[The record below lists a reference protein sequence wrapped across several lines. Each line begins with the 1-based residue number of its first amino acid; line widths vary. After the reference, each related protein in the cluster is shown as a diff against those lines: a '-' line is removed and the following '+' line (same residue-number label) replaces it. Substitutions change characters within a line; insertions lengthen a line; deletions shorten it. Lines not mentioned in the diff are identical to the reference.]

1 MYPQEMRRLP
11 LPTRLLLISLL
22 CGALAC
28 GGLLYGAYTV
38 ARQEALENLNAQQI
52 ILARQAAQ
60 GIQDYFSNIRNL
72 AWSVAQNTHVVKLDD
87 EGEKYLLTVLRENN
101 HEVLGISRVTA
112 EGVIQFSTPDNS
124 VAGRS
129 IADQEHVARILSS
142 HSPVVSDVV
151 TSTQGYRSVILHV
164 PVFKGEE
171 FRGTLGLLLNFD
183 AIARRYLEGVRVA
196 ETGYAFV
203 YSQKGILIYSPV
215 PGIATKH
222 YSEVTKSFPE
232 LRAVVERMLAGES
245 GTASFTFDRVRDHA
259 PEVVRKHAAF
269 MPVKLGDTF
278 WSVCVTTPESEILA
292 TLERFGLYLLPL
304 GTLVLLFT
312 ALGVG
317 LGLQHFVQ
325 EKEIVRRRMTEAA
338 LRESE
343 ERYRSVIENISDVFY
358 RTDALGH
365 LIMVSP
371 SGVALAG
378 YDSEEEILGR
388 PSAAFW
394 RNPAER
400 ERLLAEL
407 RKSGSVRD
415 FEVELMTK
423 DGKAVH
429 VATSSSFYH
438 DKNGE
443 VLGVEGTFRDITQR
457 KRDQAALEESARR
470 FHSLF
475 DNMAEG
481 VALCTL
487 LRDEKGTIVNYRF
500 EAVNRSYEEIFNIKA
515 EDAVGHTVVEAFSL
529 PEPPF
534 LAEMIDVVE
543 YGHPYRVET
552 MLQPLGKHVALSA
565 VPWVDGGFA
574 AIFED
579 ITQRMRDQAALE
591 ESARRFHSLFD
602 NMAEGVALCTLVRDE
617 KGKAVNYR
625 FEAVNRSYEEI
636 FNIKAADALGRL
648 VTEIFSL
655 PEPPYLAE
663 LSQVVDTGENAHVES
678 LYQPLGKH
686 LAHSAVPWVDGGF
699 AAIVVDITERKQMES
714 QLRYRALHDPLTG
727 LANRT
732 LCLDRIALANERA
745 QRRPGM
751 RFAVVFMDLDRFKVI
766 NDSLGHEAGD
776 MLLRE
781 VASRLLACTR
791 RMDTVCRYGGD
802 EFALVLEEL
811 TQREVLRTLRRI
823 RQSLKDPM
831 DIGGHS
837 IQVEASFGV
846 AYPPNEPIGPEDI
859 LRNANI
865 ALHRAKHLGRNRVVV
880 YKQSMHEAA
889 IEVMSMEND
898 IRRGLANGEFY
909 MLYQPTFDLQKR
921 SLRGFEALLRWRH
934 PSRGMVGPTEFI
946 PVAEESGSIF
956 ELGSFALD
964 RACREM
970 AEFLRATPEA
980 GPLTLSV
987 NLSPRQF
994 SRQGLAE
1001 QIDRTLAASGL
1012 PPRCLMLEITESS
1025 IMKHPEASANIL
1037 SRIKARGVG
1046 IAIDDFGT
1054 GYSSMSA
1061 LQHLPLNCLKIDRSF
1076 VARITESAEDR
1087 EIVRAIITLA
1097 ASLHLGTVAEGIETE
1112 AQRQTLEDLGC
1123 ELGQGYLCAEA
1134 VPLEDSLRVI
1144 NQAVCSTPGTPG

>member
-1 MYPQEMRRLP
+1 MAG
-11 LPTRLLLISLL
+11 LL

-38 ARQEALENLNAQQI
+38 ARQEALENLNAQQE

-60 GIQDYFSNIRNL
+60 GIQDYFTNIRNL
-72 AWSVAQNTHVVKLDD
+72 AWSVAQNSHVVELDA
-87 EGEKYLLTVLRENN
+87 EGKKYLSTVLRENSR
-101 HEVLGISRVTA
+101 EVMGISRVTDD
-112 EGVIQFSTPDNS
+112 GVIQFSTPDNR

-129 IADQEHVARILSS
+129 IAEQEHVASILST

-151 TSTQGYRSVILHV
+151 ASTQGYRSVILHV
-164 PVFKGEE
+164 PVFKGEQ
-171 FRGTLGLLLNFD
+171 FMGTLGLLLNFD

-222 YSEVTKSFPE
+222 YTEVTKNFPE

-245 GTASFTFDRVRDHA
+245 GTASFTFDRVRDQA
-259 PEVVRKHAAF
+259 PSVIRKQAAF
-269 MPVKLGDTF
+269 MPIKLGNTF

-317 LGLQHFVQ
+317 LGLRHFVQ

-358 RTDALGH
+358 RTDTQGKLVM
-365 LIMVSP
+365 ISP
-371 SGVALAG
+371 SGVALSG
-378 YDSEEEILGR
+378 YASAEDVLGL
-388 PSAAFW
+388 PSTAFW
-394 RNPAER
+394 RRPEDR
-400 ERLLAEL
+400 ERLLEEL
-407 RKSGSVRD
+407 RKRGSVRD
-415 FEVELMTK
+415 FEVELVN
-423 DGKAVH
+423 KAGQVIH

-438 DKNGE
+438 DKAGE
-443 VLGVEGTFRDITQR
+443 VLGVEGTFRDISQR
-457 KRDQAALEESARR
+457 KRDRAALEESARR

-481 VALCTL
+481 VGLYTL
-487 LRDEKGTIVNYRF
+487 VRDETGKVANYRI
-500 EAVNRSYEEIFNIKA
+500 EAVNHSYEAIFGVKA
-515 EDAVGHTVVEAFSL
+515 DHAVGRLVTEAFLL
-529 PEPPF
+529 PEPPY
-534 LAEMIDVVE
+534 LVE
-543 YGHPYRVET
+543 LTQVAATGEHFRVEAVFSG
-552 MLQPLGKHVALSA
+552 LGKHLALSA

-579 ITQRMRDQAALE
+579 IT
-591 ESARRFHSLFD
+591 
-602 NMAEGVALCTLVRDE
+602 
-617 KGKAVNYR
+617 
-625 FEAVNRSYEEI
+625 
-636 FNIKAADALGRL
+636 
-648 VTEIFSL
+648 
-655 PEPPYLAE
+655 
-663 LSQVVDTGENAHVES
+663 
-678 LYQPLGKH
+678 
-686 LAHSAVPWVDGGF
+686 
-699 AAIVVDITERKQMES
+699 ERKQMES
-714 QLRYRALHDPLTG
+714 QLRFRALHDPLTG

-745 QRRPGM
+745 QRRPDM

-776 MLLRE
+776 LLLRE

-811 TQREVLRTLRRI
+811 SQREVLRTLRRI
-823 RQSLKDPM
+823 RESLKDPLN
-831 DIGGHS
+831 IGGHS

-846 AYPPNEPIGPEDI
+846 AYPPEEPTGAEDI

-889 IEVMSMEND
+889 IEIMSMEND
-898 IRRGLANGEFY
+898 IRRGLANGEFH
-909 MLYQPTFDLQKR
+909 MLYQPTFT
-921 SLRGFEALLRWRH
+921 LRTKALHGFEALLRWNH
-934 PSRGMVGPTEFI
+934 PSRGAVGPSEFI

-956 ELGSFALD
+956 ELGHFALD

-970 AEFLRATPEA
+970 ADFLRSHPEN
-980 GPLTLSV
+980 GPLVLSV

-994 SRQGLAE
+994 ARQGLAE
-1001 QIDRTLAASGL
+1001 QIDRTLVASGL
-1012 PPRCLMLEITESS
+1012 PPQNLVLEITESS

-1037 SRIKARGVG
+1037 SRLKARGVG

-1087 EIVRAIITLA
+1087 EIIRAIITLA
-1097 ASLHLGTVAEGIETE
+1097 ASLHLSTVAEGIETE
-1112 AQRQTLEDLGC
+1112 PQRQILEDLGC
-1123 ELGQGYLCAEA
+1123 DLGQGYLCSEA
-1134 VPLEDSLRVI
+1134 VTLEEATRVI
-1144 NQAVCSTPGTPG
+1144 NPEVCRPPGLQAKN